1 MAKVVGL
8 RVQKNIVHKIFI
20 ARLIAGG
27 IPDRRRL
34 MKDLADAAGAAGI
47 SEEEMFRLYLEVLPK
62 VLEGILGL
70 SNVRVSYKKR
80 VSYVGRT
87 NKSI

>member
-1 MAKVVGL
+1 MAKVLGL

-34 MKDLADAAGAAGI
+34 MKDLADAAEAVGI
-47 SEEEMFRLYLEVLPK
+47 SEEEMFQLYLEVLPK
-62 VLEGILGL
+62 ILEGILGL
-70 SNVRVSYKKR
+70 SGVQLSYKKK
-80 VSYVGRT
+80 VSRAGKT
-87 NKSI
+87 KSH